1 MPDYVALRHDP
12 YSSHQLVL
20 DKARGAKTVLDVGC
34 SAGVLA
40 RDLKAQGALVDGIEY
55 DAAAAAEAKAVC
67 RQVLVG
73 DLESMSLE
81 GLDDGGYDA
90 ILCADIIE
98 HLRDPTAALAKL
110 RPHLRQGGKLIISV
124 PNIANWSMRLTHLA
138 GRWDYQERGLMDRT
152 HLRFFTHRTIRKV
165 VEEAGFTV
173 QEVDVSVPLPALRRE
188 PFNRLAHSL
197 GRLWKNFL
205 GYQFIVTARRA

>member
-20 DKARGAKTVLDVGC
+20 DRARGSKTVLDVGC

-55 DAAAAAEAKAVC
+55 DPAAAAEARAVC

-73 DLESMSLE
+73 DLETMELSE
-81 GLDDGGYDA
+81 LDPQGYDA

-98 HLRDPTAALAKL
+98 HLRDPVAALARL
-110 RPHLRQGGKLIISV
+110 RPHLKEDGKLVISV

-152 HLRFFTHRTIRKV
+152 HLRFFTHRSIRQV
-165 VEEAGFTV
+165 VADAGYRV
-173 QEVDVSVPLPALRRE
+173 LDVDVSVPLPALRRE
-188 PFNRLAHSL
+188 PFNRFAHAL